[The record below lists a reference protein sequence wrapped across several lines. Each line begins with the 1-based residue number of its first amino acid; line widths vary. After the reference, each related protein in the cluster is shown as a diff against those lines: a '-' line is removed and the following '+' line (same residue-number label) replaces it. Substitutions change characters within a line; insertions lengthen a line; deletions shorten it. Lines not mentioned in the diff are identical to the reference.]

1 MTPPDNQ
8 PCAGTQ
14 YVVDLRRFV
23 EDMARF
29 VTAADQLADE
39 EFRIAF
45 AEEHDLNPEKV
56 TEEDVL
62 AELDEERLY
71 GETMAFWEMIR
82 RARQLLAGAKPSG
95 DRAGS

>member
-1 MTPPDNQ
+1 MTPADDQ
-8 PCAGTQ
+8 PRAGTQ

-29 VTAADQLADE
+29 ITAADQLADE
-39 EFRIAF
+39 EFRSAF
-45 AEEHDLNPEKV
+45 AEEHDLKPEKI

-82 RARQLLAGAKPSG
+82 RARRLLAAAKS
-95 DRAGS
+95 

>member
-1 MTPPDNQ
+1 MTSPDDQ
-8 PCAGTQ
+8 PRAGTQ
-14 YVVDLRRFV
+14 NVVEDLRRFV

-29 VTAADQLADE
+29 TTAADQLADE

-45 AEEHDLNPEKV
+45 AEEHDLNPEKI

-82 RARQLLAGAKPSG
+82 RARQLLAGAKS
-95 DRAGS
+95 